1 MKEGVIKMYTY
12 NTTYYT
18 SPAVDTGVLGA
29 MLGVYSVVG
38 LILAVIMIVANWKI
52 FTKAGKPG
60 WASIIPFY
68 NMYVMFEIAGMS
80 GWMFLLLLIPIVNI
94 VMAVMLY
101 INLAKAFGQSGAFAV
116 GLILLNPIFSL
127 ILAFGNAQYV
137 GSGNAK
143 PNNTIAQ

>member
-1 MKEGVIKMYTY
+1 MYTY

-18 SPAVDTGVLGA
+18 TTSVDTEALAA
-29 MLGVYSVVG
+29 MLGVYSVIG
-38 LILAVIMIVANWKI
+38 LIFAVIMIVANWKI

-60 WASIIPFY
+60 WAAIVPFY
-68 NMYVMFEIAGMS
+68 NLYTMFEIAGMN

-101 INLAKAFGQSGAFAV
+101 LNLAKAFGKSGGFAV

-127 ILAFGNAQYV
+127 ILAFGDVKYV
-137 GSGNAK
+137 GTGDAK
-143 PNNTIAQ
+143 TSAK